1 MFGASNPTMHPKLK
15 TDFLKWEH
23 LGCNTRSG
31 QDFSFTVNKILFI
44 NYEEAHLISFTLAS
58 CLHK

>member
-1 MFGASNPTMHPKLK
+1 MFVASNPTTHPKLK

-31 QDFSFTVNKILFI
+31 QDFSFTLNKILYMI
-44 NYEEAHLISFTLAS
+44 MKKHT
-58 CLHK
+58 